1 MPQVAEVTL
10 RSTFSFNKIK
20 ENESTENHFLI
31 SGEDVIWLVL
41 MHRSWAPSKIIVF
54 LWYFQNR
61 MNFCNKSQ
69 TPNKIPLMILSQKHA
84 HYEYF
89 SSLSFL
95 LFNSCHIIARLS
107 FVAFNYGVEILA
119 KRTSPPH
126 VIRPLVLWPD
136 FTSIP
141 LTSPIFQSPVNT
153 QTKFQSPAPPQHLHT
168 PFSMWNKLA
177 LFHVLSLYKFIKNN
191 RKTIL
196 VNRKPNNI

>member
-1 MPQVAEVTL
+1 MPQVAEVTR

-20 ENESTENHFLI
+20 ENESTEIHFLI
-31 SGEDVIWLVL
+31 SGEDVIWLVS

-54 LWYFQNR
+54 LRYFPNR

-69 TPNKIPLMILSQKHA
+69 TPNKIPLIILSQKHA
-84 HYEYF
+84 HYEHL

-95 LFNSCHIIARLS
+95 LFNSCHIIARLI

-126 VIRPLVLWPD
+126 VIRPLVLRPD

-141 LTSPIFQSPVNT
+141 LTPPIFQSPANT
-153 QTKFQSPAPPQHLHT
+153 QTKFQPPAPPQHLYT
-168 PFSMWNKLA
+168 SFSIWNELA
-177 LFHVLSLYKFIKNN
+177 LFRVLSLYKFYQKNN
-191 RKTIL
+191 RK
-196 VNRKPNNI
+196 NNPSKQKA

>member
-1 MPQVAEVTL
+1 
-10 RSTFSFNKIK
+10 
-20 ENESTENHFLI
+20 
-31 SGEDVIWLVL
+31 
-41 MHRSWAPSKIIVF
+41 
-54 LWYFQNR
+54 

-84 HYEYF
+84 HYEHF

-95 LFNSCHIIARLS
+95 LFNSCHIIPRLI

-141 LTSPIFQSPVNT
+141 LTSPIFQSPANT
-153 QTKFQSPAPPQHLHT
+153 QTKFQPPCPASTSSYPLLYMKWT
-168 PFSMWNKLA
+168 CPFPRS
-177 LFHVLSLYKFIKNN
+177 LFIQIYQK
-191 RKTIL
+191 
-196 VNRKPNNI
+196 

>member
-1 MPQVAEVTL
+1 
-10 RSTFSFNKIK
+10 
-20 ENESTENHFLI
+20 
-31 SGEDVIWLVL
+31 
-41 MHRSWAPSKIIVF
+41 
-54 LWYFQNR
+54 

-84 HYEYF
+84 HYEHF

-95 LFNSCHIIARLS
+95 LFNSCHIIPRLI

-141 LTSPIFQSPVNT
+141 LTSPIFQGPANT
-153 QTKFQSPAPPQHLHT
+153 QTKFQPPCLNVFIPPSLYEMNL
-168 PFSMWNKLA
+168 PFST
-177 LFHVLSLYKFIKNN
+177 FSLYTNLSKIIEKQS
-191 RKTIL
+191 
-196 VNRKPNNI
+196 